1 MKVKILWDVDWEFS
15 TEEDCDTPFDMLK
28 EMQMHNDVLLMH
40 CELGLWDGK
49 HYGWLASR
57 SMDELKRIMNG
68 PFSNVRVEVVID
80 PEDEVIHSSGDKIP
94 YKKGDVLFHM
104 YHHDGH
110 NVLIIRA
117 DARPCKEYDC
127 KKFLRHFLFYS
138 KKVRWY

>member
-1 MKVKILWDVDWEFS
+1 MKVEVLWEWKFETCD
-15 TEEDCDTPFDMLK
+15 EEDYYTPFNML
-28 EMQMHNDVLLMH
+28 EGLQMHNNVLLMH

-57 SMDELKRIMNG
+57 SMDELKRRVKG
-68 PFSNVRVEVVID
+68 PFSSVEVVVD
-80 PEDEVIHSSGDKIP
+80 PENEMIYSSEDRVP
-94 YKKGDVLFHM
+94 YKKGDILFHLE
-104 YHHDGH
+104 HHDGH
-110 NVLIIRA
+110 NVLVIRA

>member
-1 MKVKILWDVDWEFS
+1 MKVKVLWDVEWGF
-15 TEEDCDTPFDMLK
+15 EEDCDTPFDML
-28 EMQMHNDVLLMH
+28 EDLQMHNDVLLMH
-40 CELGLWDGK
+40 CELRLWNGK

-57 SMDELKRIMNG
+57 SMDELNKVKG
-68 PFSNVRVEVVID
+68 PFTSVEIVID
-80 PEDEVIHSSGDKIP
+80 PEDEVIYSSEGRVP

-127 KKFLRHFLFYS
+127 KKFLRHFLSYS
-138 KKVRWY
+138 KKVKWC